1 MLTNMQ
7 GHRPKA
13 KAENVKVNFS
23 VNAKVNPV
31 SQVQLFPGCRIS
43 NDCNKISK

>member
-1 MLTNMQ
+1 MQGQ

-13 KAENVKVNFS
+13 KAENVKVIFS

-31 SQVQLFPGCRIS
+31 FQFRVIFAVLWK
-43 NDCNKISK
+43 N